1 MLRVKRERWLVG
13 DIDFAG
19 EGSFFEN
26 APLIISQDLRDA
38 TKVINEAGDAGVSG
52 AHHGSPIFHASENS
66 IRQMLT
72 RTSGAQKPAVVGDVS
87 EKICATQS
95 KLPGQFSDG
104 ILETNQGRDFAAII
118 G

>member
-19 EGSFFEN
+19 ESSFFEN

-66 IRQMLT
+66 VRQMLT
-72 RTSGAQKPAVVGDVS
+72 RTGGAQKPAVVGDVS
-87 EKICATQS
+87 EKICSSQDE
-95 KLPGQFSDG
+95 LPCQLTDG
-104 ILETNQGRDFAAII
+104 VFETN
-118 G
+118 